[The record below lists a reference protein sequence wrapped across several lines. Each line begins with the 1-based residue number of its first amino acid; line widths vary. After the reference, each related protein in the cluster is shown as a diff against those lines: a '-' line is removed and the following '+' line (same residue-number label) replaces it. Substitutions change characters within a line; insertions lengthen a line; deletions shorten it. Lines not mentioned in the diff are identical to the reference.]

1 MPEPIKPETEE
12 QLRDVIQWALAEEAA
27 LDVAGSGSK
36 CALGRPVTAEHQ
48 LDLSAFTG
56 ITLYQPEELVMTVK
70 AATPLF
76 EIEAALVE
84 HNQQLAFEP
93 VSFDAL
99 LNGETGANQP
109 DNQFGGTIGG
119 VIACNLSG
127 PRRIK
132 VGAARDHLLGFHAVS
147 GRGDIFK
154 SGGQVVKNVT
164 GFDLSKLMAGSFG
177 TLAVIMDV
185 SLKILPRPE
194 KVRTI
199 LVLGAG
205 DSQAIDA
212 MTAALHSPYE
222 VSGAAHVPQN
232 ISMRSNISYVAQ
244 AARAVTAIR
253 IEGVAPSVASRC
265 ESLKELLK
273 PYGAL
278 EELHTANSNTFWQ
291 EIRDVLYFAGSDQA
305 EKQIWKISVPPAS
318 GATVADRLRQELSG
332 DICYDWGGG
341 LIWLAMEPQDDA
353 WQNLVRGALID
364 GGHATLIRA
373 DETVR
378 RRVDVFQPQPEA
390 LAALSARVKDA
401 FDPKGILNPGRMV
414 VGV

>member
-12 QLRDVIQWALAEEAA
+12 QLRDAIQWALAEEAA

-70 AATPLF
+70 AATPLI

-353 WQNLVRGALID
+353 GQDLVRGALID